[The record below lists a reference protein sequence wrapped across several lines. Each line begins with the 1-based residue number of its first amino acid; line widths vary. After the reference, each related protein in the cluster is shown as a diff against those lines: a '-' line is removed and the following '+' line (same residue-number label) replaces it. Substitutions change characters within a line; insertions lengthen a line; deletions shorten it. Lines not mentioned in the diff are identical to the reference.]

1 MKARALL
8 ADGTETS
15 VTKERKRGSRR
26 IDDRSGSVF
35 QNEFSQNGIHPED
48 SSRIDF
54 TVKTEDR
61 STISMENEEK
71 KEENEKEEE
80 EEEGEGEEEEE
91 EEEGGE
97 RRREAGCLLMHD
109 PVLPRRDRDPPRV
122 LESLR
127 KSCNYYIRVN
137 CALPIDRRWLLATT
151 VQIGGNGRKL
161 EAGQRSRRVS
171 TTWHFRELRA
181 ERETENDT
189 RGEKRRERACGRSL
203 VPSWRSFHEDRNYQG
218 RRISAVFNRGVVH
231 VRLGN
236 ESPVYGTVV

>member
-1 MKARALL
+1 MKVRALL
-8 ADGTETS
+8 ADGTETP

-61 STISMENEEK
+61 GTISMENEEK

-80 EEEGEGEEEEE
+80 EREEGEEEEE
-91 EEEGGE
+91 EEEGG
-97 RRREAGCLLMHD
+97 RRRKKKSGPLFEAGCLLMHD

-181 ERETENDT
+181 ERETANLDEENEEEVGLEVK
-189 RGEKRRERACGRSL
+189 GEELDEYS
-203 VPSWRSFHEDRNYQG
+203 VE
-218 RRISAVFNRGVVH
+218 
-231 VRLGN
+231 
-236 ESPVYGTVV
+236 T

>member
-1 MKARALL
+1 MKVRALL
-8 ADGTETS
+8 TDGTETF

-26 IDDRSGSVF
+26 INDRSGSVF

-61 STISMENEEK
+61 GTISIENEEK
-71 KEENEKEEE
+71 KEKEKKEEE
-80 EEEGEGEEEEE
+80 EEKEKEEEE

-97 RRREAGCLLMHD
+97 RRR
-109 PVLPRRDRDPPRV
+109 
-122 LESLR
+122 
-127 KSCNYYIRVN
+127 
-137 CALPIDRRWLLATT
+137 ATT

-181 ERETENDT
+181 ERETV
-189 RGEKRRERACGRSL
+189 KVAKK
-203 VPSWRSFHEDRNYQG
+203 
-218 RRISAVFNRGVVH
+218 
-231 VRLGN
+231 
-236 ESPVYGTVV
+236 